1 MNNLATSVEIC
12 NTINVLLDV
21 MKMRGHRIMD
31 DENPDFCIREIKYNP
46 NEDRLYFTTEDL
58 G

>member
-1 MNNLATSVEIC
+1 MNSPATSVEIC

-46 NEDRLYFTTEDL
+46 DEDRLYFTKN
-58 G
+58 